1 MEEKAKS
8 LDLMQV
14 FEEEQDKVKPDHPAE
29 DKKLVLAHDDVDG
42 TADGE
47 GDFGANPVDELNK
60 ALESKSKAKIG
71 SPEVTFGRPY
81 DHLGHQP

>member
-1 MEEKAKS
+1 M
-8 LDLMQV
+8 
-14 FEEEQDKVKPDHPAE
+14 
-29 DKKLVLAHDDVDG
+29 LAHDDVDG

-71 SPEVTFGRPY
+71 SAEVTFGRPY